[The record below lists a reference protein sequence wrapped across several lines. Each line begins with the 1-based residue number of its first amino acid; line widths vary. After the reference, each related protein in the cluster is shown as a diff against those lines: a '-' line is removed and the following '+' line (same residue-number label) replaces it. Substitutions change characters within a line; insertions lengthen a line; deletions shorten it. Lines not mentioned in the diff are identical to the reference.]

1 MQIPYSGSHGKA
13 LFTFS
18 TFLVLCNRICNF
30 MFAVGMGVGKGE
42 SLINQCPMWKYLVIS
57 FSNVGATTCQYEALK
72 YVSFPVQMLGKSFK
86 MMPVMLWGIVISG
99 KYYGITDWT
108 VAACVTGGVTMF
120 LMTGP
125 ISSSDDAKNS
135 SWGLILLC
143 FFLALDGL
151 TSTFQEKLFKE
162 HKTSKYN
169 QMFYVNFFSAFTS
182 FCALIAS
189 GELMPSLAFC
199 VQHPAFLKDSAI
211 LSASATTS
219 QYFIYSQVKEFG
231 ALVFAATMN
240 VRQVASIL
248 VSYISYGH
256 SITGLQIMALMLV
269 FGALFYKSLAGL
281 AASKNKEAA
290 GETKPLKPKEG
301 DAKAIV

>member
-1 MQIPYSGSHGKA
+1 
-13 LFTFS
+13 
-18 TFLVLCNRICNF
+18 
-30 MFAVGMGVGKGE
+30 
-42 SLINQCPMWKYLVIS
+42 
-57 FSNVGATTCQYEALK
+57 
-72 YVSFPVQMLGKSFK
+72 
-86 MMPVMLWGIVISG
+86 
-99 KYYGITDWT
+99 
-108 VAACVTGGVTMF
+108 
-120 LMTGP
+120 MTGP

-182 FCALIAS
+182 LSALIAS

-199 VQHPAFLKDSAI
+199 VQHPTFLKDSAI

-248 VSYISYGH
+248 VSYSYYH
-256 SITGLQIMALMLV
+256 HMITLQQAGGLLLV
-269 FGALFYKSLAGL
+269 FAALFYKSFVGL
-281 AASKNKEAA
+281 TRDKSE
-290 GETKPLKPKEG
+290 ETKLIDKPS
-301 DAKAIV
+301 